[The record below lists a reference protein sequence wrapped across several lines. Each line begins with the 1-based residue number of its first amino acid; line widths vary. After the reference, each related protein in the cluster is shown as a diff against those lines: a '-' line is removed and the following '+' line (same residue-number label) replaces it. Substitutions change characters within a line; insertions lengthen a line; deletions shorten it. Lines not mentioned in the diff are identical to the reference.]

1 MAGLGY
7 KAFTAGAVLTAAQVQ
22 GYLQDQAVMTFASSA
37 ARSAAIT
44 SPSQGMT
51 TYLTDSNTYWQWF
64 DAYNS
69 STNPGGAAS
78 AGWYPLSGS
87 VAFHGVRD
95 NASLNIPNATFTNIT
110 FNTFSNMGMT
120 LDSTT
125 TPGAITVPT
134 AGFYR
139 VTAYADRTGWS
150 ITTGTTRL
158 MYVTKNGTTT
168 AAGAVSVSLT
178 TAQGFNEVSK
188 LSVVL
193 KLAASDVIRLY
204 LQQDSG
210 STATNNKTGLS
221 VEFVRPASV

>member
-51 TYLTDSNTYWQWF
+51 TYLTDSNTYWQYF

-78 AGWYPLSGS
+78 AGWYPLPGS
-87 VAFHGVRD
+87 LAFHGYRD
-95 NASLNIPNATFTNIT
+95 NLSLNIPNATFTKIS

-120 LDSTT
+120 LDSTS
-125 TPGAITVPT
+125 TPSEITVPV
-134 AGFYR
+134 AGFYKF
-139 VTAYADRTGWS
+139 TAASDRGGWS
-150 ITTGTTRL
+150 STTGTYR
-158 MYVTKNGTTT
+158 YCYITKNGTTT
-168 AAGAVSVSLT
+168 AAALISTLGTVDTCKVGGVA
-178 TAQGFNEVSK
+178 
-188 LSVVL
+188 
-193 KLAASDVIRLY
+193 KLAVGDVIRMY
-204 LQQDSG
+204 LQHDSG
-210 STATNNKTGLS
+210 GANANNKTGFS
-221 VEFVRPASV
+221 IEFDRPASV

>member
-7 KAFTAGAVLTAAQVQ
+7 KAFSVGAVLTRDQVQ
-22 GYLQDQAVMTFASSA
+22 GYLQDQAVMLFASSA
-37 ARSAAIT
+37 ARTTALA

-51 TYLTDSNTYWQWF
+51 TSLTDSNTSWQYF

-69 STNPGGAAS
+69 STNPGGAAT
-78 AGWYPLSGS
+78 AGYYPLSGS
-87 VAFHGVRD
+87 LAFHGVRD
-95 NASLNIPNATFTNIT
+95 NTYLSIANATFTKIS

-125 TPGAITVPT
+125 TPSEITVPT

-139 VTAYADRTGWS
+139 VTAYADRNGWS
-150 ITTGTTRL
+150 STSGTYR
-158 MYVTKNGTTT
+158 YVYTTKNGTTT
-168 AAGAVSVSLT
+168 TQNLLSNSSTIELA
-178 TAQGFNEVSK
+178 K
-188 LSVVL
+188 LSGVV
-193 KLAASDVIRLY
+193 KLAASDVIRMY

-210 STATNNKTGLS
+210 GAATNSKTGFS

>member
-7 KAFTAGAVLTAAQVQ
+7 KAFSAGAVLTAAQVQ

-37 ARSAAIT
+37 ARTAAIAA
-44 SPSQGMT
+44 PSQGMT
-51 TYLTDSNTYWQWF
+51 TYLTDSNTYWQYF

-69 STNPGGAAS
+69 STNPGGAAT

-95 NASLNIPNATFTNIT
+95 NTSLSIANNTFTLIT

-158 MYVTKNGTTT
+158 LYVTKNGTTT
-168 AAGAVSVSLT
+168 TAGIVSTTLAVAT
-178 TAQGFNEVSK
+178 FNEVSK
-188 LSVVL
+188 FSTVV
-193 KLAASDVIRLY
+193 KLAASDVIRMY

-210 STATNNKTGLS
+210 SAATNNKTGFS

>member
-7 KAFTAGAVLTAAQVQ
+7 KAFSAGAVLTAAQVQ
-22 GYLQDQAVMTFASSA
+22 GYLQDQAVMLFASSA
-37 ARSAAIT
+37 ARTTALA

-51 TYLTDSNTYWQWF
+51 TYLTDSNTYWQYF

-95 NASLNIPNATFTNIT
+95 NTSLSIANTTFTNIT

-120 LDSTT
+120 LDSTS
-125 TPGAITVPT
+125 TPAAITVPT

-139 VTAYADRTGWS
+139 ITAYADRVGWS
-150 ITTGTTRL
+150 STSGTYR
-158 MYVTKNGTTT
+158 YVYATKNGTNA
-168 AAGAVSVSLT
+168 AAGI
-178 TAQGFNEVSK
+178 
-188 LSVVL
+188 LSNSSTIELAKFSGVV
-193 KLAASDVIRLY
+193 KLAASDVIRMY

-210 STATNNKTGLS
+210 GAATNNRTGFS